1 MCFAASFIHV
11 LCVSFF
17 CLRTQVP
24 RRRRIIETYTATTY
38 TLAPEAVLDH
48 FMGVVDDAIS
58 TTEAHLPG
66 YVKEYIRRQV
76 DQARAKVQQYGNR

>member
-1 MCFAASFIHV
+1 
-11 LCVSFF
+11 
-17 CLRTQVP
+17 VP

-38 TLAPEAVLDH
+38 SLAPDAVLDH
-48 FMGVVDDAIS
+48 FMGVVDGALN

-76 DQARAKVQQYGNR
+76 EQARNKLEDYGNRWVGVLRILDTAST